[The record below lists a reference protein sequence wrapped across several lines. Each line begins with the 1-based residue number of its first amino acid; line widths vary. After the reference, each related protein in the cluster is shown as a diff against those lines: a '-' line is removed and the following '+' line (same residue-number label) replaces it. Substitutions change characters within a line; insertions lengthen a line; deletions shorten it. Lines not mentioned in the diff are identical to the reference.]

1 MIKNKYLNL
10 IILGLITIP
19 TTIATTSCN
28 KQKII
33 TNDQATKPDDNEN
46 IKDEIKEEIKDENIN
61 NDSNQNEEN
70 NENEN
75 LIPINIEKIQI
86 NWIEG
91 FKEKEKT
98 FLETTKDFVFQIG
111 DIIFDDEKY
120 QMKYLGDYKNTP
132 SYSLYIKSIKKYYIN
147 SIEAKYDLLQKYFSK
162 NKIQKLISD
171 KTIEEFE
178 KNMVVKYEIKDDN
191 FFVPIDTSDESL
203 TFDKNEILNFKSS
216 WGVANS
222 QKKDINFNIKIS
234 STKIREILFG
244 AYEQNLD
251 NFFIKNIEATDLYL
265 LPKILV
271 INEPINYFDFNV
283 NVLKNNLN
291 DKTIDL
297 TNDEKSILNVE
308 IPGKNNTNYKLW
320 AGKINN
326 QIVNG
331 KIVNSK
337 YENGL
342 SNTIVQ
348 MLNSNNKEYEN
359 VINRINLSS
368 QKDVE
373 EYVNEIFTKGK
384 RIKINKNINFI
395 DNKNDL
401 LSLNFNS
408 SIKAGANAAN
418 LLGDRTTACLY
429 QISSILKMKLNFEEY
444 KKF

>member
-19 TTIATTSCN
+19 TTIATSCN

-33 TNDQATKPDDNEN
+33 TNDQETQPNN
-46 IKDEIKEEIKDENIN
+46 NGIIKDENNNTN
-61 NDSNQNEEN
+61 NDTNNNTNNNQNEEN
-70 NENEN
+70 NDNEN
-75 LIPINIEKIQI
+75 IIPIDIENIKI

-91 FKEKEKT
+91 FKEKDKI
-98 FLETTKDFVFQIG
+98 FLETTEDFIFEIE
-111 DIIFDDEKY
+111 DIIFDNEKY
-120 QMKYLGDYKNTP
+120 QIKYLGDYKNTP
-132 SYSLYIKSIKKYYIN
+132 SYSLYIKDIEKYYIN
-147 SIEAKYDLLQKYFSK
+147 LIEAKYELLKKYFSK
-162 NKIQKLISD
+162 NKIQKLISN
-171 KTIEEFE
+171 KTIEDFE
-178 KNMVVKYEIKDDN
+178 NNMIIKYEIKDDN
-191 FFVPIDTSDESL
+191 FFIPIDTSDESL
-203 TFDKNEILNFKSS
+203 TFDKNEIISFKSS
-216 WGVANS
+216 WGVSNS

-244 AYEQNLD
+244 AFEQNLD

-265 LPKILV
+265 LPKIVV

-283 NVLKNNLN
+283 NVLKNNL
-291 DKTIDL
+291 DEKKIDL

-308 IPGKNNTNYKLW
+308 IPGKNNIDYQLW
-320 AGKINN
+320 AGKINE

-331 KIVNSK
+331 KIVKSK

-342 SNTIVQ
+342 SNTIIQ
-348 MLNSNNKEYEN
+348 MLNSNSKEYDN
-359 VINRINLSS
+359 VINRINLSN

-395 DNKNDL
+395 NNKNDL

-408 SIKAGANAAN
+408 SIKAGANATN
-418 LLGDRTTACLY
+418 LLGDRTTACVY
-429 QISSILKMKLNFEEY
+429 QISTIQKMKLNFEEY